1 MLITYCRTLDTIIFA
16 LLCFDVP
23 PWRREPRMSERGE
36 YCLLTGNFNVLTAK
50 ESEEL
55 IIY

>member
-1 MLITYCRTLDTIIFA
+1 MHITPYRTLDAIIIV